1 MRLKENL
8 KCLIVNKDIN
18 VSQLARITNIPI
30 NTLHNWLNG
39 QNPQNL
45 EQLKKIADYF
55 QVTIDSL
62 CFGERL
68 VSSLENPII
77 GYREEINAGVF
88 EVILRKVK

>member
-1 MRLKENL
+1 MRLKDNL
-8 KCLIVNKDIN
+8 RFLIVGKDIN
-18 VSQLARITNIPI
+18 VSQLARFTNIPI

-45 EQLKKIADYF
+45 EQLKKIADFF

-62 CFGERL
+62 CFGDRP
-68 VSSLENPII
+68 VSSLENPIQEFK
-77 GYREEINAGVF
+77 EEINAGVF